1 MPEDLE
7 GSHDKVRVLI
17 LGVGN
22 RLLGDDGAGSYFAE
36 ALSSMNIPEWM
47 RVVDGGIGGIEL
59 LEEIEDCGILFVVDS
74 LSPEEGEPGDVRV
87 YRVDRSSV
95 DREILL
101 KHLISSWSHGVTA
114 EVLIAAA
121 VAMGK
126 LPETYVV
133 GIVPS
138 SIDLRE
144 GLSPEVKMAFPKVL
158 DVITRILRDKK
169 LDIDLDIGSFLKKID
184 ELC

>member
-1 MPEDLE
+1 
-7 GSHDKVRVLI
+7 
-17 LGVGN
+17 
-22 RLLGDDGAGSYFAE
+22 
-36 ALSSMNIPEWM
+36 
-47 RVVDGGIGGIEL
+47 
-59 LEEIEDCGILFVVDS
+59 
-74 LSPEEGEPGDVRV
+74 
-87 YRVDRSSV
+87 
-95 DREILL
+95 
-101 KHLISSWSHGVTA
+101 
-114 EVLIAAA
+114 VLIAAA

>member
-7 GSHDKVRVLI
+7 GSHGKVRVLI

-36 ALSSMNIPEWM
+36 ALSSMDIPEWM
-47 RVVDGGIGGIEL
+47 RVVDGGIGGIGL
-59 LEEIEDCGILFVVDS
+59 LEEIEGSDIVFVVDS

-121 VAMGK
+121 LAMGR

-144 GLSPEVKMAFPKVL
+144 GLSPEVKVALPRVL
-158 DVITRILRDKK
+158 DLITKILRDRK
-169 LDIDLDIGSFLKKID
+169 LDIDFDISSFLKKID